1 MSFCLSGCY
10 WKPEFKTKHLT
21 GREGRQSE
29 KWGHFWWNLFS
40 LQQSSCWTVWASS
53 LWDLDIIVTV
63 ITKTNY
69 RPNVLYNCQKVCSS
83 SSNCESALH
92 PICKLASKIC
102 FPAAVCCSAE
112 PLYCKIYAWLVKFVM
127 QKKMWCLR
135 DILCSYEN
143 SYARDIPVRQEWS
156 AETLSEHGCTQAG
169 SVTVLNVGVI
179 SFSLLTWSCAETKF
193 IVSSCRS
200 LWCKI
205 RKIISLLECNNLC
218 IKLDVACKSHGKYVA
233 K

>member
-127 QKKMWCLR
+127 QKKC
-135 DILCSYEN
+135 DVSETF
-143 SYARDIPVRQEWS
+143 YAAMKIHM
-156 AETLSEHGCTQAG
+156 L
-169 SVTVLNVGVI
+169 VI
-179 SFSLLTWSCAETKF
+179 SQWD
-193 IVSSCRS
+193 RS
-200 LWCKI
+200 EVLRPCQSTDAHRLAAWQFWM
-205 RKIISLLECNNLC
+205 
-218 IKLDVACKSHGKYVA
+218 
-233 K
+233 